1 MVKALSG
8 SKIQNRPVRS
18 TGVKKETKGHRCWL
32 PHLSNQN
39 PCFRQSR
46 TLLSCLSFLFSFF
59 PILNLEHFRFIYKQP
74 KRTMQEQRKYNTED
88 SDIGFKNYDF
98 SSFSQ
103 LLKKVMT
110 SSNPP
115 GFQVH
120 PPCPF
125 ALFIFTQYVLS
136 TFMCINGLIWLL
148 FVIRVGDFFL
158 LFFLMFIMVEIM
170 V

>member
-18 TGVKKETKGHRCWL
+18 TGVKNETKRHRCWL

-39 PCFRQSR
+39 PCFWQSR
-46 TLLSCLSFLFSFF
+46 TLLSCLSFLFCFF

-74 KRTMQEQRKYNTED
+74 KRTMQEQRKYHKEE
-88 SDIGFKNYDF
+88 SEIGFKNYDF

-115 GFQVH
+115 GFQVL

-136 TFMCINGLIWLL
+136 TLCVYMDSSGFCLL
-148 FVIRVGDFFL
+148 SELGISSFFFFL
-158 LFFLMFIMVEIM
+158 CS
-170 V
+170 